1 MGFLKQ
7 DTPQIDFEEW
17 SKGTRAEKIIPMAR
31 HWAEVGFGTPMALHL
46 FYVVKIGLY
55 ILAAWLLAL
64 TTKGLGGINSFTN
77 VAHWYAEP
85 IVFEK
90 VVLYT
95 MLFEVVGLGCGFGPL
110 NNRFFPPLGSILYWL
125 RPGTIRL
132 PPWPGR
138 IPFTKGDNRTPF
150 DALLYGAL
158 LVLLVIAIFSDG
170 TGPLPAL
177 GTTVGVLPSWQ
188 IWAVLGVLGALGLRD
203 KVIFLAARG
212 EVYASF
218 TIAFLF
224 AGYGVDM
231 ILGAKLVCLVIWLGA
246 ATSKLNKHFP
256 FVISTMMSNNPVFR
270 PRFIKRAFFEH
281 FPDDLRPGRPSRWLA
296 HFSTAIEGL
305 VPLVL
310 FFSHGGWPTAI
321 AAFVMLCFHFG
332 ILSSIPMGVPLE
344 WNVFMMF
351 SVLALFV
358 GHAAVGLGDLTTPL
372 PILLFAV
379 VAGTVVTGNLLPRKV
394 SFLPGMRYYA
404 GNWDTTLWCLKPS
417 AEAKI
422 ANGVVAIASMP
433 AAQLEKFYGSKEAAQ
448 IPMYM
453 GYAFRAFNTHGR
465 ALFTLAHRAMVDQN
479 EDDYVLTDGE
489 RICST
494 AIGWNFGDGHFSN
507 EQLVAALHKRCHFEP
522 GEVRVVMLDAQPIQ
536 RQTQQ
541 YRLVDAATGEFE
553 RGYVRVV
560 DMVTRQPW
568 ADDVPV
574 HVQSSSWGHLPL
586 AGDTPA

>member
-17 SKGTRAEKIIPMAR
+17 SRGTRAERIIPMAR
-31 HWAEVGFGTPMALHL
+31 HWAEVGFGTPVLLHL

-55 ILAAWLLAL
+55 ILGAWLICL
-64 TTKGLGGINSFTN
+64 TTRGIDGFTD
-77 VAHWYAEP
+77 VAQWYAEP
-85 IVFEK
+85 VVFEK

-95 MLFEVVGLGCGFGPL
+95 MLFEVIGLGCGFGPL
-110 NNRFFPPLGSILYWL
+110 NNRFFPPMGSILYWL
-125 RPGTIRL
+125 RPNTIRL

-138 IPFTKGDNRTPF
+138 IPLTAGDRRTPF
-150 DALLYGAL
+150 DAALYAAL
-158 LVLLVIAIFSDG
+158 LVLLVIALFSDA
-170 TGPLPAL
+170 TGPVPAL
-177 GTTVGVLPSWQ
+177 GTTVGVLPAWQ
-188 IWAVLGVLGALGLRD
+188 IWAVLGVLAVLGLRD

-212 EVYASF
+212 EVYGSL
-218 TIAFLF
+218 TVAFLF
-224 AGYGVDM
+224 AGYGVDL

-256 FVISTMMSNNPVFR
+256 FVISTMMSNNPLFR
-270 PRFIKRAFFEH
+270 SRSIKRKFFEH
-281 FPDDLRPGRPSRWLA
+281 FPDDLRPGRLSRWLA
-296 HFSTAIEGL
+296 HFSTVIEMG

-310 FFSHGGWPTAI
+310 FFSHGGWAGAI

-332 ILSSIPMGVPLE
+332 ILSAIPMGVPLE

-358 GHAAVGLGDLTTPL
+358 GHAGVGLGDLTTPL
-372 PILLFAV
+372 PILLFVV
-379 VAGTVVTGNLLPRKV
+379 VAGTVALGNLFPRKV

-404 GNWDTTLWCLKPS
+404 GNWDTTLWCIKPS
-417 AEAKI
+417 ADAKI
-422 ANGVVAIASMP
+422 AEGIVSIASMP

-465 ALFTLAHRAMVDQN
+465 ALFTLAHRAMADQN

-489 RICST
+489 RITST

-507 EQLVAALHKRCHFEP
+507 EQLIAALQQRCGFEP
-522 GEVRVVMLDAQPIQ
+522 GEVRVVILDAQPIH
-536 RQTQQ
+536 RQTQS

-553 RGYVRVV
+553 RGYVRVA

-568 ADDVPV
+568 DDDVPV
-574 HVQSSSWGHLPL
+574 HVEM
-586 AGDTPA
+586 

>member
-7 DTPQIDFEEW
+7 DTPVIDFEQW

-31 HWAEVGFGTPMALHL
+31 HWAEVGFGTPIALHL
-46 FYVVKIGLY
+46 FYVGKILAY
-55 ILAAWLLAL
+55 ILAAWLVV
-64 TTKGLGGINSFTN
+64 LGTSGINGFTS
-77 VAHWYAEP
+77 VAQWYTEP

-90 VVLYT
+90 VVLFT

-110 NNRFFPPLGSILYWL
+110 NNRFFPPMGSILYWL
-125 RPGTIRL
+125 RPKTIRL

-138 IPFTKGDNRTPF
+138 VPLTKGDTRTAF
-150 DALLYGAL
+150 DALLYAAL
-158 LVLLVIAIFSDG
+158 LVALVVAICSDG
-170 TGPLPAL
+170 TGPIPAIGSSVGMLP
-177 GTTVGVLPSWQ
+177 TWQ
-188 IWAVLGVLGALGLRD
+188 IWTILGLLAALGLRD

-212 EVYASF
+212 EVYGSL
-218 TIAFLF
+218 TVAFLF
-224 AGYGVDM
+224 AGADM
-231 ILGAKLVCLVIWLGA
+231 IIAAKLVCLVIWLGA

-270 PRFIKRAFFEH
+270 PRWIKRKFFEH
-281 FPDDLRPGRPSRWLA
+281 FPDDLRPGRASRWLA
-296 HFSTAIEGL
+296 HFSTAVEGL

-321 AAFVMLCFHFG
+321 AAFVMVCFHFG

-351 SVLALFV
+351 SVLTLFV
-358 GHAAVGLGDLTTPL
+358 GHADIGLGDLASPW
-372 PILLFAV
+372 PIVLFAV
-379 VAGTVVTGNLLPRKV
+379 VAGTVVVGNLFPRKV

-404 GNWDTTLWCLKPS
+404 GNWDTSLWCLTPS
-417 AEAKI
+417 ADEKI
-422 ANGVVAIASMP
+422 AKGIVAIASMP

-453 GYAFRAFNTHGR
+453 GYAFRAFNSHGR
-465 ALFTLAHRAMVDQN
+465 ALFTLAHRAMAGRN
-479 EDDYVLTDGE
+479 EDDYTLTDGE
-489 RICST
+489 RIVST
-494 AIGWNFGDGHFSN
+494 AIGWNFGDGHMCN
-507 EQLVAALHKRCHFEP
+507 EQLVAALQARCHFEP
-522 GEVRVVMLDAQPIQ
+522 GEVRIVMLDAQPIQ
-536 RQTQQ
+536 HQTQQ

-553 RGYVRVV
+553 RGYVKVA

-574 HVQSSSWGHLPL
+574 YDVTSSSRPGS
-586 AGDTPA
+586 

>member
-7 DTPQIDFEEW
+7 DAPVVDYEQW
-17 SKGTRAEKIIPMAR
+17 SKGTRAEKIVPMAR
-31 HWAEVGFGTPMALHL
+31 HWAEVGFGTPVVLHL
-46 FYVVKIGLY
+46 FYVVKILLY
-55 ILAAWLLAL
+55 ILGGWLFALA
-64 TTKGLGGINSFTN
+64 TKGIDGFTN
-77 VAHWYAEP
+77 VASWYAEP

-90 VVLYT
+90 AVLYT
-95 MLFEVVGLGCGFGPL
+95 MLFEVIGLGCGFGPL
-110 NNRFFPPLGSILYWL
+110 NNRFFPPMGSILYWL
-125 RPGTIRL
+125 RPNTIRL
-132 PPWPGR
+132 PPWPKRVPLTTGS
-138 IPFTKGDNRTPF
+138 TRTPV
-150 DALLYGAL
+150 DALLYAAL
-158 LVLLVIAIFSDG
+158 LVMLLVALFSNG
-170 TGPLPAL
+170 TGPIPGLE
-177 GTTVGVLPSWQ
+177 TTVGVLPMWQ
-188 IWAVLGVLGALGLRD
+188 IWTILGLLAVLGLRD

-218 TIAFLF
+218 TVAFLF
-224 AGYGVDM
+224 AGVDM
-231 ILGAKLVCLVIWLGA
+231 IVAAKLVCLMIWLGA

-270 PRFIKRAFFEH
+270 PRFIKRRFFEH
-281 FPDDLRPGRPSRWLA
+281 FPDDLRPGRLSRWLA

-358 GHAAVGLGDLTTPL
+358 GHSQVGLTDMTTPL
-372 PILLFAV
+372 PLLLFIV
-379 VAGTVVTGNLLPRKV
+379 VAGTVITGNLAPRKV

-404 GNWDTTLWCLKPS
+404 GNWDTTLWCVKPS
-417 AEAKI
+417 AADKI
-422 ANGVVAIASMP
+422 EKNIVSIASMP
-433 AAQLEKFYGSKEAAQ
+433 QAQMERYYGSPETAQ
-448 IPMYM
+448 MYLYM

-465 ALFTLAHRAMVDQN
+465 AMFTLAHRAMAGQN

-494 AIGWNFGDGHFSN
+494 AIGWNFGDGHMHN
-507 EQLVAALHKRCHFEP
+507 EQLIAAMQERCHFEP
-522 GEVRVVMLDAQPIQ
+522 GEIRILLLDAQPIHKQ
-536 RQTQQ
+536 RQE

-553 RGYVRVV
+553 RGYVKVA

-568 ADDVPV
+568 DDTVPV
-574 HVQSSSWGHLPL
+574 HVTWEKDS
-586 AGDTPA
+586 ADAT

>member
-7 DTPQIDFEEW
+7 DAPVVDYEEW
-17 SKGTRAEKIIPMAR
+17 RKGTRAEKIVPMAR
-31 HWAEVGFGTPMALHL
+31 HWAEVGFGTPVVLHL
-46 FYVVKIGLY
+46 FYVVKILLY
-55 ILAAWLLAL
+55 ILGGWLFTLA
-64 TTKGLGGINSFTN
+64 TKGIDGFTN
-77 VAHWYAEP
+77 VASWYAEP

-95 MLFEVVGLGCGFGPL
+95 MLFEVIGLGCGFGPL
-110 NNRFFPPLGSILYWL
+110 NNRFFPPMGSILYWL
-125 RPGTIRL
+125 RPKTIRL
-132 PPWPGR
+132 PPWPNR
-138 IPFTKGDNRTPF
+138 VPLTKGTTRTPV
-150 DALLYGAL
+150 DAALYGAL
-158 LVLLVIAIFSDG
+158 LVMLLVALFSDG
-170 TGPLPAL
+170 TGPIPAL
-177 GTTVGVLPSWQ
+177 GTTVGVLPLWQ
-188 IWAVLGVLGALGLRD
+188 IWTILGLLAVLGLRD

-212 EVYASF
+212 EVYASL
-218 TIAFLF
+218 TVAFLF
-224 AGYGVDM
+224 TGADIV
-231 ILGAKLVCLVIWLGA
+231 IGAKLVCLVIWLGA

-270 PRFIKRAFFEH
+270 PRWIKRRFFEH
-281 FPDDLRPGRPSRWLA
+281 FPDDLRPGRLSRWLA

-358 GHAAVGLGDLTTPL
+358 GHAGVGLGDLQSPW
-372 PILLFAV
+372 PIVLFLV
-379 VAGTVVTGNLLPRKV
+379 VAGTVVIGNLFPRKV

-404 GNWDTTLWCLKPS
+404 GNWDTGLWCVKPS
-417 AEAKI
+417 ATEKIEANI
-422 ANGVVAIASMP
+422 VSIASMP
-433 AAQLEKFYGSKEAAQ
+433 QAQMERYYGSPETAQ
-448 IPMYM
+448 MYLYM

-465 ALFTLAHRAMVDQN
+465 AMFTLAHRAMVGQN

-489 RICST
+489 RVCST
-494 AIGWNFGDGHFSN
+494 AIGWNFGDGHMHN
-507 EQLVAALHKRCHFEP
+507 EQLIEALQERCHFEP
-522 GEVRVVMLDAQPIQ
+522 GEIRILLLDAQPIHKQ
-536 RQTQQ
+536 RQE

-553 RGYVRVV
+553 RGYVKVA

-568 ADDVPV
+568 DDTVPV
-574 HVQSSSWGHLPL
+574 HVTWEKDS
-586 AGDTPA
+586 ADAT